1 MTPFQAALVLVTAAI
16 GIGAVQPGLARDL
29 RAVRERDDLYVLPPP
44 SILRAATLG
53 HRAAAADIL
62 WSNVVV
68 QYGEHIAEK
77 RPFPDLPKY
86 LDAILAIEP
95 GYLPL
100 YRYCD
105 AFFVFSYPKGNEQD
119 ARLARH
125 YLERGTRERPLD
137 AEMWFR
143 YGRFLGAMGPSFL
156 ASKEEKE
163 QWRIDGRTA
172 MKRAIELGLDAGA
185 IAPHY

>member
-1 MTPFQAALVLVTAAI
+1 VIPFKAALVLATAAF
-16 GIGAVQPGLARDL
+16 GIGAVQPGLARQLHASHD
-29 RAVRERDDLYVLPPP
+29 RDDLYVLPPP

-68 QYGEHIAEK
+68 QYGVHISEK

-86 LDAILAIEP
+86 FDAILAIEP

-105 AFFVFSYPKGNEQD
+105 AFLIFPYPKATEHD
-119 ARLARH
+119 ARMARH
-125 YLERGTRERPLD
+125 YLERGTRERPND

-156 ASKEEKE
+156 TSKEEKD
-163 QWRIDGRTA
+163 QWRAEGKAAIQ
-172 MKRAIELGLDAGA
+172 RAFELGLDADGM
-185 IAPHY
+185 PQRP